1 MRFANTKIIQT
12 AGSQDLLGE
21 NSMSGMPPL
30 AGGSNKKQ
38 HKTRQF
44 VMQGS
49 GNTLTGASEAK
60 ITDKLAI

>member
-1 MRFANTKIIQT
+1 
-12 AGSQDLLGE
+12 
-21 NSMSGMPPL
+21 MSGMPPL

-49 GNTLTGASEAK
+49 GNTLTGAPEAK
-60 ITDKLAI
+60 VTDKLAI